1 MTQDSYSQ
9 TVMQAVQ
16 KVAPAVV
23 RVNVTRG
30 GGRMTLWGVIPFQQ
44 EGAASGVI
52 ISPEGHILTNS
63 HVVHGYSELEVYLSD
78 GRVLPAKLIG
88 DDPDTDV
95 AVIDVEGNN
104 LPVAEL
110 GDSDALKPGQL
121 VIAIGNSLGAL
132 QASVTAGVISAVGRS
147 LPSRTGRTIEN
158 IIQTDAALNPGNSGG
173 PLVDSQGK
181 VVGINTAIIMWAQSI
196 SFAIPINTAKW
207 VAELLVKEGKV
218 RRAYLGIAVQLTG
231 LNPHFLKHHNLSS
244 DVGVMVRGV
253 GRGTGA
259 ERAGLEPGD
268 IIAALDGQTIQKVD
282 DLHHALSKIQ
292 IGQEVVVT
300 VLREAN
306 RLELKARTG
315 ENPPVE

>member
-1 MTQDSYSQ
+1 MTQDTYSQ
-9 TVMQAVQ
+9 TVIQSVD

-30 GGRMTLWGVIPFQQ
+30 GGRMTWWGVVPFQQ

-52 ISPEGHILTNS
+52 ISSDGHILTNS
-63 HVVHGYSELEVYLSD
+63 HVVHGFSQLEVYLSD
-78 GRVLPAKLIG
+78 GRVLPAKLVG

-95 AVIDVEGNN
+95 AVIDVEGEN

-132 QASVTAGVISAVGRS
+132 QASVTAGVVSAVGRS

-173 PLVDSQGK
+173 PLADSQGK
-181 VVGINTAIIMWAQSI
+181 VVGINTAIILFAQGI

-207 VAELLVKEGKV
+207 VAELLIKEGKV
-218 RRAYLGIAVQLTG
+218 RRAYLGLAVQLAG
-231 LNPHFLKHHNLSS
+231 LNPRFVKHHKLPS

-259 ERAGLEPGD
+259 EKAGIQPGD
-268 IIAALDGQTIQKVD
+268 IIAALDGQMVRSVD
-282 DLHHALSKIQ
+282 DLHRALSTVQ
-292 IGQEVVVT
+292 VGQEVVVT
-300 VLREAN
+300 VLRDAD

-315 ENPPVE
+315 ESPPFE

>member
-1 MTQDSYSQ
+1 MAQDAYSQ
-9 TVMQAVQ
+9 TVMQAVE

-30 GGRMTLWGVIPFQQ
+30 GGLRTWWGVVPFQQ

-52 ISPEGHILTNS
+52 ISPDGHILTNS
-63 HVVHGYSELEVYLSD
+63 HVVHGFSELEVFLPD
-78 GRVLPAKLIG
+78 GRVLPAKLVG
-88 DDPDTDV
+88 DDPDTDL
-95 AVIDVEGNN
+95 AVIDVEGEN

-110 GDSDALKPGQL
+110 GDSDSLKPGQL

-132 QASVTAGVISAVGRS
+132 QASVTAGVVSAVGRS

-181 VVGINTAIIMWAQSI
+181 VVGINTAIILFAQSI

-207 VAELLVKEGKV
+207 VAELLSKEGRV
-218 RRAYLGIAVQLTG
+218 RRAYLGLAVQLTG
-231 LNPHFLKHHNLSS
+231 LHPRFVKHHNLPSE
-244 DVGVMVRGV
+244 VGVMVRGV

-259 ERAGLEPGD
+259 EKSGIEPGD
-268 IIAALDGQTIQKVD
+268 IIAGLDGQTLKSVD
-282 DLHHALSKIQ
+282 DLHRSLSKVQ
-292 IGQEVVVT
+292 VGQEVELT
-300 VLREAN
+300 VLRDED
-306 RLELKARTG
+306 RLKLKARTG
-315 ENPPVE
+315 ESPPVE